1 MTTSEHRDG
10 DLPHGLEV
18 LWELR
23 EKAQRGSREGLSVE
37 RIVAAAIASADEDG
51 LASLSMAR
59 VAKRLDFA
67 TMSLYRHVSSKD
79 ELQMLMVDVA
89 YGTPPVL
96 TETGDQWRAGLEKW
110 ARAFLEVFRAHPWML
125 QITVAGPPLEPGQLS
140 WLECG
145 LRTLGGTGLRPDEKL
160 SVMLL
165 MIGYVRTN
173 AQLFGSSP
181 AVGDEDAA
189 DADLMASYGKM
200 LANIV
205 ARDAFPALSEL
216 IEAHTFDEP
225 KDDFGFGLER
235 VLDGID
241 ALVRSRVTQ

>member
-1 MTTSEHRDG
+1 MTASSE
-10 DLPHGLEV
+10 LPHSLEV

-23 EKAQRGSREGLSVE
+23 EKAQRGPRAGLSVE

-79 ELQMLMVDVA
+79 ELQMLMLDVA

-96 TETGDQWRAGLEKW
+96 TETGSSWRSGLEKW
-110 ARAFLEVFRAHPWML
+110 ARAFLEVFKAHPWML
-125 QITVAGPPLEPGQLS
+125 QVTVAGPPLEPGQLS

-173 AQLFGSSP
+173 AQLFSSSP
-181 AVGDEDAA
+181 SSSDDE

-200 LANIV
+200 LANLV
-205 ARDAFPALSEL
+205 AESAFPALSEL
-216 IEAHTFDEP
+216 VEAHTFDEP
-225 KDDFGFGLER
+225 KDDFGFGLQR
-235 VLDGID
+235 VLDGIET
-241 ALVRSRVTQ
+241 LVRSRS

>member
-1 MTTSEHRDG
+1 MTTSEHRNG

-18 LWELR
+18 LWDLR
-23 EKAQRGSREGLSVE
+23 EKTQRGPREGLSVE

-59 VAKRLDFA
+59 VAKRLEFA

-89 YGTPPVL
+89 YGTPPSL
-96 TETGDQWRAGLEKW
+96 TETGSQWRAGLERW
-110 ARAFLEVFRAHPWML
+110 ARAFLEVFRSHPWML

-173 AQLFGSSP
+173 AQLFGTSP
-181 AVGDEDAA
+181 SADDE

-205 ARDAFPALSEL
+205 AGGAFPALSEL
-216 IEAHTFDEP
+216 IDAHTFDEP
-225 KDDFGFGLER
+225 KDDFGFGLQR
-235 VLDGID
+235 VLDGIET
-241 ALVRSRVTQ
+241 LVRSRV